1 MYADV
6 ITSLDRDWR
15 FMEAARNGLA
25 PQTRHALDE
34 FWRKPEFSSLKTAF
48 GAPHPSTQDTVEVL
62 GTLVTNGSRGNPEVL
77 YRLAH
82 AVRDSPIADPL
93 AAAIAALYPLAAW
106 ESLLGG
112 RLYFE
117 RWPAGPYGLDAGWL
131 TFPLVAARRLLD
143 ADAIWA
149 ARRLAQMAVE
159 AIENSEQWNTRRDP
173 GVTAQYRSLLR
184 EADGRHAECIENLA
198 WDLRESCR
206 PEGPNFRPEVA
217 AMFWTLGDVLHAHLL
232 HTTSQLPSQSSI
244 TSLVR
249 RSMLVMHLDPALQG
263 IWLQLKDRPPF
274 QLRSHRELFESINKV
289 WSDSSRKHELMRG
302 QTAGQHMAD
311 LMTVFDEAPSDVYA
325 DAVTRY
331 FRDDLTG
338 ELSERLLRTHHDS
351 QDTLA
356 QYSPEALL
364 RFRCLIILI
373 VDPARIGTW
382 SRAER
387 WADIA
392 GDSCRLTELRE
403 QSLRDAYD
411 RTLDIPFYYLPR
423 DDPDDISR
431 AAELTERYRAAAQWF
446 WRRAIAVPGDPGL
459 EAADRAR
466 EEDLRQQLR
475 RNLLLRSLPYLPVN
489 YVRLTSEEF
498 SGQPGLLN
506 KELGNLARQ
515 ASAQARELA
524 KEFDDAFP
532 RPAPESAIALF
543 AESLVP
549 GPAGPG

>member
-1 MYADV
+1 MLADV

-25 PQTRHALDE
+25 PQTLQALDE
-34 FWRKPEFSSLKTAF
+34 FWRKPEFSSLKTAL
-48 GAPHPSTQDTVEVL
+48 GVPHPSWQDTVEFL
-62 GTLVTNGSRGNPEVL
+62 STLVRNGSRGNPEVL

-106 ESLLGG
+106 ESLLGNQ
-112 RLYFE
+112 LYFE
-117 RWPAGPYGLDAGWL
+117 RWPGGPRGLDAGWL

-143 ADAIWA
+143 ADAIWT
-149 ARRLAQMAVE
+149 ARRLTRAAVE
-159 AIENSEQWNTRRDP
+159 GIENSERWNMGRDP

-184 EADGRHAECIENLA
+184 EADGRHAECIANLA

-217 AMFWTLGDVLHAHLL
+217 AMFWTLGDVPHAHLL

-244 TSLVR
+244 TSLVQ
-249 RSMLVMHLDPALQG
+249 RSMQVMHLDPALQG
-263 IWLQLKDRPPF
+263 IWIQLKDRPPF
-274 QLRSHRELFESINKV
+274 PLRSHRELFESINKV
-289 WSDSSRKHELMRG
+289 WSDSRQHELTRG
-302 QTAGQHMAD
+302 ETVGQHMAD
-311 LMTVFDEAPSDVYA
+311 LMRLFGEAPSDVYA

-331 FRDDLTG
+331 FRDDLTD

-351 QDTLA
+351 EDTLA

-364 RFRCLIILI
+364 RFRCLITLI
-373 VDPARIGTW
+373 VDPARIGAW
-382 SRAER
+382 SQAER

-392 GDSCRLTELRE
+392 RDSCRLAELRE

-423 DDPDDISR
+423 DDPDDVSR

-446 WRRAIAVPGDPGL
+446 WRRAIAVPGDPGV
-459 EAADRAR
+459 EAADRDR
-466 EEDLRQQLR
+466 EKDLRQRLR

-489 YVRLTSEEF
+489 YVRLTSEEV
-498 SGQPGLLN
+498 SGQPGVLN
-506 KELGNLARQ
+506 KELGDLVRQ

-524 KEFDDAFP
+524 TEFDGAFP
-532 RPAPESAIALF
+532 RPAPESAITLF
-543 AESLVP
+543 AKSLVP